1 MDVETIII
9 FSFQNS
15 GKIKLFHVKDYL
27 APKEIQE
34 KGLAPILDAME
45 VADYA
50 NPKQKVPL
58 LRFLWHE
65 DKVAKFSDIFGPY
78 IQERG
83 ACLIYS
89 H

>member
-1 MDVETIII
+1 M
-9 FSFQNS
+9 
-15 GKIKLFHVKDYL
+15 KDYL
-27 APKEIQE
+27 SPKEIQE

-58 LRFLWHE
+58 LKYLWRE

-83 ACLIYS
+83 TYLI
-89 H
+89 